1 MNSYNLIKHLSRI
14 FKVWHKL
21 LRLDKSAAD
30 VYLFPFSLSLL
41 QLFRKLILAC
51 LNQAMKDGA
60 TSICFPTIGTGYL
73 MYKPDV
79 SAKNM
84 FQAIS
89 DFASN
94 NPSSAINI
102 YIVIRNSE
110 DSLRKNLKASV
121 NIKMENN
128 STQTHNA
135 PYKRS
140 RVQCRKRQ
148 EDRSQGLI

>member
-1 MNSYNLIKHLSRI
+1 
-14 FKVWHKL
+14 
-21 LRLDKSAAD
+21 
-30 VYLFPFSLSLL
+30 
-41 QLFRKLILAC
+41 
-51 LNQAMKDGA
+51 MKDGA

-94 NPSSAINI
+94 NPSSAIDI

-121 NIKMENN
+121 HIKMENN
-128 STQTHNA
+128 NNKPTLHRINEVGFDA
-135 PYKRS
+135 ENG
-140 RVQCRKRQ
+140 RKRQ